1 MLEHFRR
8 DRVQSVVPIAVL
20 MVSLMVS
27 LMMSQMVA
35 QSPMPSIASR
45 LSAQPENRSRPREA
59 TAPNPLLYFSF
70 RTQLSF

>member
-1 MLEHFRR
+1 
-8 DRVQSVVPIAVL
+8 

-45 LSAQPENRSRPREA
+45 LSAQPENRSKPREA